1 MNNKALTLSLVMAAI
16 AVGFVQTYVSSV
28 QDEAKRKYGTAV
40 LVIVA
45 KRDIKE
51 METVI
56 ENMLELKEI
65 PKTFLEPAAISL
77 EKTDDNLT
85 TKTLREL
92 AGMIAVVPIK
102 KGEQVTYNKL
112 IEPGMKTGLAPQVS
126 PGKRAMAIP
135 VGEVS
140 GVSKLLKPGD
150 RVDLITIMDFG
161 NGKELKLAKTVLQD
175 VVVLSIGR
183 YVTNNIARS
192 VEADPLGG
200 KDRIRALAEDF
211 SYSSVTLEVEPG
223 QAQVLALLLNSAE
236 GSMYLTLRNNDDTER
251 VNSPSTTLGD
261 LLGADASRV
270 LKSAGAPKR

>member
-45 KRDIKE
+45 KKDIRE

-56 ENMLELKEI
+56 ENSLELKEI

-77 EKTDDNLT
+77 EKTDDKLT
-85 TKTLREL
+85 TKTLKEL

-126 PGKRAMAIP
+126 PGKRAVAIP
-135 VGEVS
+135 IGEIS
-140 GVSKLLKPGD
+140 GVSKLIKPGD
-150 RVDLITIMDFG
+150 RVDLISVLDFG
-161 NGKELKLAKTVLQD
+161 GGKENKLAKTILQD
-175 VVVLSIGR
+175 IVVLSIGR

-200 KDRIRALAEDF
+200 KERIRALAEDF
-211 SYSSVTLEVEPG
+211 SFSSVTLEVEPG
-223 QAQVLALLLNSAE
+223 QAQVLALLISAADNSIVL
-236 GSMYLTLRNNDDTER
+236 SLRNNDDSDR
-251 VNSPSTTLGD
+251 VNNPATSFVD
-261 LLGADASRV
+261 VLGADASRV
-270 LKSAGAPKR
+270 LKAAGAGKK